1 MAGFFGSLF
10 KLTAMLIGVVAFLI
24 TFAVFARAGLLDEA
38 GRALVAL
45 VMLPVQIAGLL
56 IDIGRAIIDGG
67 AFGGSGG
74 GTPPTTT

>member
-1 MAGFFGSLF
+1 MAAFFGSLF

-45 VMLPVQIAGLL
+45 VMLPVQIAQLL
-56 IDIGRAIIDGG
+56 LDIGRAIIDGG

>member
-10 KLTAMLIGVVAFLI
+10 KLTATLIGVVAFLI

-38 GRALVAL
+38 GRAIVAL
-45 VMLPVQIAGLL
+45 VLLPVKIADLL
-56 IDIGRAIIDGG
+56 IRIGGAIIDGG

-74 GTPPTTT
+74 TPPTTT

>member
-45 VMLPVQIAGLL
+45 VMLPVQIAQLL
-56 IDIGRAIIDGG
+56 LDIGRAIIDGG
-67 AFGGSGG
+67 AFGGGA
-74 GTPPTTT
+74 PPTTT

>member
-1 MAGFFGSLF
+1 MAAFFGSLF
-10 KLTAMLIGVVAFLI
+10 KLTGILIGVVAFLI

-56 IDIGRAIIDGG
+56 IDIGKAIIDGG
-67 AFGGSGG
+67 AFGG

>member
-38 GRALVAL
+38 GRAIVAL

-67 AFGGSGG
+67 AFGGGG
-74 GTPPTTT
+74 GSPPTTT

>member
-45 VMLPVQIAGLL
+45 VLLPVQIAGLL

-67 AFGGSGG
+67 AFGGGG